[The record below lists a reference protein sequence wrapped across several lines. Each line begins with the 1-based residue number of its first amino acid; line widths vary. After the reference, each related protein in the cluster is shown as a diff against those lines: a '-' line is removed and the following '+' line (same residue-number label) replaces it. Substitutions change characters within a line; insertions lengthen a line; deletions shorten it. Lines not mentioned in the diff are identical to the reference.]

1 MSGTSLSSL
10 FSFSWVSLE
19 APRQKQWQNRRV
31 YPGLWMPQ
39 MKNKAGGKPR
49 VHQEQCVSGANL
61 EREERDKSTS
71 LQVLFLISCWVVSD
85 SLWPCGL
92 QHTRLPCPSL
102 SPGVCSNSCP
112 LGQWCH
118 PTISSSVASFS
129 FCHWSFPA
137 SGSFPVSLPF
147 PSGITCLEIL
157 TLCNPPSSPPW
168 YYCCWTPFIAT
179 DYFVY
184 LPSLS
189 PSSHLPPPPDPAACT
204 LSNSHSFL
212 PHNRQS
218 NIFSGLGI
226 IIKNVVFCE
235 NLHIFR
241 KMWRTSSRATV
252 ICNVTPMR

>member
-102 SPGVCSNSCP
+102 YPGVCSDSYP
-112 LGQWCH
+112 SSWWCH
-118 PTISSSVASFS
+118 PTISS
-129 FCHWSFPA
+129 
-137 SGSFPVSLPF
+137 
-147 PSGITCLEIL
+147 
-157 TLCNPPSSPPW
+157 PPSVFSLYQHQGNESALCIRWPKYW
-168 YYCCWTPFIAT
+168 HF
-179 DYFVY
+179 
-184 LPSLS
+184 SLS
-189 PSSHLPPPPDPAACT
+189 ISPSNEYLGLISFRIDWFDLLCCPRDSQESSPTPQFE
-204 LSNSHSFL
+204 SINSLVLSFL
-212 PHNRQS
+212 YGP
-218 NIFSGLGI
+218 IFISI
-226 IIKNVVFCE
+226 
-235 NLHIFR
+235 HDY
-241 KMWRTSSRATV
+241 
-252 ICNVTPMR
+252 

>member
-102 SPGVCSNSCP
+102 YPGVCWKPCP
-112 LGQWCH
+112 LSRWCH
-118 PTISSSVASFS
+118 PTISSSVTPFSSYPQSFPPLESFS
-129 FCHWSFPA
+129 MSWLFTSSGQSIRASASASILPMNIQGWFPLGLTGLISFL
-137 SGSFPVSLPF
+137 SKGLSRVF
-147 PSGITCLEIL
+147 
-157 TLCNPPSSPPW
+157 SSTRGW
-168 YYCCWTPFIAT
+168 KHQFFGTQ
-179 DYFVY
+179 
-184 LPSLS
+184 PSLW
-189 PSSHLPPPPDPAACT
+189 
-204 LSNSHSFL
+204 SNS
-212 PHNRQS
+212 
-218 NIFSGLGI
+218 
-226 IIKNVVFCE
+226 
-235 NLHIFR
+235 
-241 KMWRTSSRATV
+241 
-252 ICNVTPMR
+252 